1 MKCYIVFKSGGEY
14 SDYWQQP
21 ISVFTNV
28 NHAKAEKMV
37 LNEQLHKLKE
47 KVREIPEN
55 LSFADERKIVKEITN
70 GLYEYASAVND
81 LNDYFI
87 EESELYLDIDKRSE

>member
-1 MKCYIVFKSGGEY
+1 MKCYIVFKNGGSW
-14 SDYWQQP
+14 SDYWQEP
-21 ISVFTNV
+21 ISVFTNE

-47 KVREIPEN
+47 KIREIPEN
-55 LSFADERKIVKEITN
+55 LNYVDECRIVKEITN
-70 GLYEYASAVND
+70 GLYKSTDDVEE

-87 EESELYLDIDKRSE
+87 EESELYLDID

>member
-1 MKCYIVFKSGGEY
+1 
-14 SDYWQQP
+14 
-21 ISVFTNV
+21 
-28 NHAKAEKMV
+28 MV

-47 KVREIPEN
+47 KVSEIQNSVNYE
-55 LSFADERKIVKEITN
+55 DECRIIKEITN
-70 GLYEYASAVND
+70 RLYEYASVVND

>member
-21 ISVFTNV
+21 ISVFTNEK
-28 NHAKAEKMV
+28 HAKAEKMV
-37 LNEQLHKLKE
+37 LNEQLNKLKE
-47 KVREIPEN
+47 RVREIPEN
-55 LSFADERKIVKEITN
+55 LNYVDECRIVKEITN
-70 GLYEYASAVND
+70 GLCNSAYEVDD

-87 EESELYLDIDKRSE
+87 EESELYLDID